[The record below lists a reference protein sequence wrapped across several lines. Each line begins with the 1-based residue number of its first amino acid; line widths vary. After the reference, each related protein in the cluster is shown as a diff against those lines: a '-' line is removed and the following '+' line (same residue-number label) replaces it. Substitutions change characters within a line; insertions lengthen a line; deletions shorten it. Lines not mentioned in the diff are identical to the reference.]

1 MLDTRHYRRS
11 IDKEI
16 NMNSEPVKTISG
28 KVSYA
33 VKMALPRNSTLQ
45 VRLLDVSL
53 QDVLAKELAAQITT
67 NAEKPDGLNFNL
79 TYKLADILP
88 GHTYAISASITHE
101 DRLLFATT
109 QQHQVELGVDYV
121 NEQEVRVDLV

>member
-1 MLDTRHYRRS
+1 MLGARHYRRS

-16 NMNSEPVKTISG
+16 NMSSEPLFIISG
-28 KVSYA
+28 RVYYLEKIG
-33 VKMALPRNSTLQ
+33 LPPNSTLH

-53 QDVLAKELAAQITT
+53 QDVVAKELDVQITT
-67 NAEKPDGLNFNL
+67 NAEKAGLGFNL
-79 TYKLADILP
+79 ACNLADARP

-109 QQHQVELGVDYV
+109 QQHQVELGDDV
-121 NEQEVRVDLV
+121 EQEVLVNLV

>member
-1 MLDTRHYRRS
+1 
-11 IDKEI
+11 
-16 NMNSEPVKTISG
+16 MNNETVKTISG

-53 QDVLAKELAAQITT
+53 QDVVAKELAAQITA

-79 TYKLADILP
+79 TYKLADVLP
-88 GHTYAISASITHE
+88 GHTYAISASITYE

-109 QQHQVELGVDYV
+109 RQHQVELGVDYV
-121 NEQEVRVDLV
+121 NEQEVWVDLV